1 MKINIKT
8 NKNFTTQYNKV
19 IEKYG
24 EEFELLNGLHDT
36 QMNYGDFIDN
46 FTKDNKNTADNT
58 IDSNANVSS
67 KDIQSLCK
75 EKGKPHDKLI
85 AFNKIFY
92 ELQKKYGIQTAR
104 EWLSLELGPY
114 LYMHDAPSATYFPY
128 CFAYDLSRLAK
139 EGLFF
144 IDNYNNEPPRHL
156 QTFLDDVIEYISFM
170 SNRSSGAC
178 GIPDII
184 IWMFYFW
191 KKDVENNYFLVSPE
205 YYLKQAYQKL
215 VFRLNQKFYRDQ
227 TQTVFSNVSIF
238 DRVYL
243 EELFGG
249 REYPDGTFVID
260 YIEEIM
266 DAQKLFMEVIS
277 ETRRTQLFTYP
288 VLTYSLIYKD
298 GKFVDEEF
306 ARWASN
312 HNRKWNDSN
321 FFISETAGALSNC
334 CRLISDTT
342 QLDPF
347 INSIGGTALSVGS
360 VKVSTMNLEAIA
372 LEHPDNQEEFLERL
386 KYIQDINMKA
396 LDVVRHIIQRNIE
409 KGLLPNFVD
418 GGMEMDKMFCT
429 VGFLGLYEVMEI
441 YGYINTD
448 EFGNKS
454 YSDDGIIFASKIFD
468 AMNHNKEEFVK
479 DKDYKINLESVPGES
494 AAVKL
499 AAKDRLIFG
508 EEKTHEILSNQWI
521 PLTAKCTIKE
531 KVRLSS
537 LFDKKCGGG
546 VISHIN
552 IESEFPTEESAWK
565 MLNYLAE
572 NKVIYVAFNSKINE
586 CENHHGF
593 VGSSTCPEC
602 GGKIIDTYQRI
613 VGYLVPSR
621 NYSSARKKEF
631 NKRQW
636 YEIGQLSDNL

>member
-298 GKFVDEEF
+298 GKFADEEF

-312 HNRKWNDSN
+312 HNRKWNDAN

-565 MLNYLAE
+565 MLNYLAK
-572 NKVIYVAFNSKINE
+572 NKVIYFAFNSKINE

>member
-321 FFISETAGALSNC
+321 IFISETAGALSNC

-565 MLNYLAE
+565 MLNYLAK
-572 NKVIYVAFNSKINE
+572 NKVIYFAFNSKINE

>member
-499 AAKDRLIFG
+499 AAKDRLVFG

-572 NKVIYVAFNSKINE
+572 NKVIYFAFNSKINE

-602 GGKIIDTYQRI
+602 GGKVIDTYQRI

-636 YEIGQLSDNL
+636 YEIGQMSDNI

>member
-572 NKVIYVAFNSKINE
+572 NKVIYFAFNSKINE

-621 NYSSARKKEF
+621 NYSSSRKKEF

>member
-312 HNRKWNDSN
+312 HNRKWNDAN

-565 MLNYLAE
+565 MLNYLAK
-572 NKVIYVAFNSKINE
+572 NKVIYFAFNSKINE

>member
-499 AAKDRLIFG
+499 AAKDRLVFG

-572 NKVIYVAFNSKINE
+572 NKVIYFAFNSKINE

>member
-312 HNRKWNDSN
+312 HNRKWNDAN

-572 NKVIYVAFNSKINE
+572 NKVIYFAFNSKINE